1 MASLAVK
8 AVAAHQTKKLM
19 KEKETKK
26 KIEKIR
32 AGPGTTVFRPIRG
45 KYRTN
50 PGLRHQTE
58 QYFQGQL
65 ALKNLQA
72 EPHFQLSPITVGKE
86 RYFTPI
92 KEGVDTRKDSD
103 SDSSRSFGKL
113 TPQPRGSPILDV
125 LTHRERMLKKG
136 RSPLT
141 SPKNYPG
148 IKGTGE
154 KAAKAAEK
162 EFKKKLTYKKQYG
175 GKRRKTR
182 KRKRRRKRK
191 TKRKKKRKRRRTR
204 KKRGGKEKDNDKG
217 GKRWKQMKSMKNII
231 DLEFDSLN
239 LQPHY
244 PIDTSKRGGNEKAKE
259 YWKKPTT
266 QRWKENPLILT
277 RTGQRL
283 NWMYRTLKDG
293 IPI

>member
-191 TKRKKKRKRRRTR
+191 TRRKKKE
-204 KKRGGKEKDNDKG
+204 KKK
-217 GKRWKQMKSMKNII
+217 KN
-231 DLEFDSLN
+231 
-239 LQPHY
+239 
-244 PIDTSKRGGNEKAKE
+244 A
-259 YWKKPTT
+259 
-266 QRWKENPLILT
+266 
-277 RTGQRL
+277 
-283 NWMYRTLKDG
+283 
-293 IPI
+293 